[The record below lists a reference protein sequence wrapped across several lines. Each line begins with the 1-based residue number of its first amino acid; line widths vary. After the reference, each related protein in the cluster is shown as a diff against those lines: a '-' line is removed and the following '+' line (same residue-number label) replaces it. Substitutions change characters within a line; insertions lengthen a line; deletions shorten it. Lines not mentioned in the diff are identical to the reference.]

1 MLFLFLIMSDPC
13 TSSSVTKKRVFIHRQ
28 AREMAK
34 NVLDMCVEERQKN
47 NLTFTLNNAYD
58 RASRYTGLSKRTL
71 SAIQNE
77 AKKGPLCSPSKKK
90 RQCNKK
96 TNLNVDDFD
105 RDVIHRIIEEFYL
118 TKKIVPTCIKLLAA
132 IREKIEF
139 PWGVTSLRKLLKDM
153 GYRWLKCHNKRRILV
168 ERPAVA
174 YARSIYLRK
183 IRQYRQEDRNIFFL
197 DETWVDNNLTF
208 KKCWRNEMI
217 DAVLTDTSSTNR
229 LILVHA
235 GSRGGFL
242 NGAKLLFKAGTTSG
256 DYHGQMNSV
265 NFEKWATDMLI
276 PNLPQTSVVVMDN
289 APYHSVQENK
299 VPTKSSTKSVMLEWL
314 TKNNIEASLT
324 MRKDQLFHLV
334 QLHKPTEKSFK
345 IDEFIRSQGHI
356 VVRLPPYMCDL
367 NPIELAWAKVKRI
380 VRHHNVTSDFSLKRL
395 KEVTEL
401 ALSQVTE
408 EDWRGFDDHVIIL
421 EENYW
426 QRDGLMEDTIDRF
439 VIEVSD
445 GEDSDT
451 DSNMSAI
458 SESDAA

>member
-1 MLFLFLIMSDPC
+1 MTDPSP
-13 TSSSVTKKRVFIHRQ
+13 SSSVTKKRAFIHRQ

-34 NVLDMCVEERQKN
+34 NVLDMCVEEKQNK
-47 NLTFTLNNAYD
+47 NLTFNLNNVFD

-71 SAIQNE
+71 AAIQNE
-77 AKKGPLCSPSKKK
+77 SKKGPLCSPSKKK
-90 RQCNKK
+90 RPCFKK
-96 TNLNVDDFD
+96 KNLNVDDFD
-105 RDVIHRIIEEFYL
+105 RSVIHRTIEEFYI

-139 PWGVTSLRKLLKDM
+139 PWEVTSLRKLLKDM
-153 GYRWLKCHNKRRILV
+153 GYKWLKCHNKRRILV
-168 ERPAVA
+168 ERPAVV
-174 YARSIYLRK
+174 YARSNYLRK
-183 IRQYRQEDRNIFFL
+183 IRQYRQDDQNIFFL
-197 DETWVDNNLTF
+197 DETWIDNNLTF

-265 NFEKWATDMLI
+265 NFEKWAADMLI
-276 PNLPQTSVVVMDN
+276 PNLPQNSVVVMDN

-299 VPTKSSTKSVMLEWL
+299 VPTKSSTKPLMLEWL
-314 TKNNIEASLT
+314 TKNNVKASIT
-324 MRKDQLFHLV
+324 MRKDELFHLV
-334 QLHKPTEKSFK
+334 QLHKPIEKSFK
-345 IDEFIRSQGHI
+345 IDEFIRSHGHV

-380 VRHHNVTSDFSLKRL
+380 VRHHNVSSDLSLKRL

-401 ALSQVTE
+401 AISQVTE

-426 QRDGLMEDTIDRF
+426 QRDGLIEDTIDRF
-439 VIEVSD
+439 VIEISD

-451 DSNMSAI
+451 DSTISAI
-458 SESDAA
+458 SESD